1 LKEEIVDLKNR
12 INDFIKKNKFINF
25 VKQKTSTV
33 TAQLTIGIAAIVFI
47 TTLMIGLIFLS
58 QYRQLSLKQTEQDLS
73 EKSTQLAELGHLILT
88 SPMPI
93 SRDRLFNSIKG
104 ITNSDFW
111 IISNTGEVVVSTT
124 NSYIINSV
132 SDINDKFLDNIKS
145 DKSIITYDYSE
156 YFNTKTLSVIT
167 PIIDRNMLI
176 GAVILHRDVNII
188 YQGNTSFTI
197 LVFISLVISLALSIG
212 LGTVYSAH
220 FTKPLKRVTEV
231 ASEIAKQNYDI
242 KTGIEREDE
251 IGELA
256 STIDMMSSKIS
267 KNIDDIKA
275 LEGRAKELVANVSH
289 EFKTPLTLIRGYVE
303 NLEDHTTKPSS
314 EVYNKII
321 NNTIILEKLVNELL
335 DLSKLQS
342 GKTVLKKESLELKQL
357 LNDVVS
363 DMKNIAKEKK
373 IKIKLK
379 EVYNESQ
386 IIEADY
392 IKIRQLITIF
402 VDNAIK
408 YSNIG
413 GLVEITILK
422 GEIIISDN
430 GIGID
435 QSKLE
440 QLFERYYQVDH
451 NEKGY
456 GLGLCIAK
464 YIADAHNYKL
474 VVDSVPNK
482 GTNIHVIF

>member
-1 LKEEIVDLKNR
+1 LKEKIIDLKNKA
-12 INDFIKKNKFINF
+12 IAFI
-25 VKQKTSTV
+25 KQKTNTV
-33 TAQLTIGIAAIVFI
+33 TAQLTIGIAAIVFLS
-47 TTLMIGLIFLS
+47 TLMIGLIFLS
-58 QYRQLSLKQTEQDLS
+58 QYHQLSLKQAEQDLNQKS
-73 EKSTQLAELGHLILT
+73 EQLAELGHLILT

-111 IISNTGEVVVSTT
+111 IISSTGEVIVSTT

-132 SDINDKFLDNIKS
+132 SDLNNKFLNNITSSKS
-145 DKSIITYDYSE
+145 NITYEYSK

-167 PIIDRNMLI
+167 PIIERNMLI
-176 GAVILHRDVNII
+176 GAVVLHRDVNII
-188 YQGNTSFTI
+188 YQGNTYFSI
-197 LVFISLVISLALSIG
+197 LVFISLIISLILSIG
-212 LGTVYSAH
+212 LGTLYSTY
-220 FTKPLKRVTEV
+220 FTKPLKRVTDV
-231 ASEIAKQNYDI
+231 ANEIAKQNYDVR
-242 KTGIEREDE
+242 TGIQRKDE

-256 STIDMMSSKIS
+256 NTIDMMSDKIS
-267 KNIDDIKA
+267 KNIEDIKK

-314 EVYNKII
+314 EIYNKII
-321 NNTIILEKLVNELL
+321 NNTVILEKLVNELL

-342 GKTVLKKESLELKQL
+342 GKVVLKKEHLELKQL

-363 DMKNIAKEKK
+363 DMKNIAAYKK
-373 IKIKLK
+373 IKIRLK
-379 EVYNESQ
+379 EEYKESQ

-408 YSNIG
+408 YSNESG
-413 GLVEITILK
+413 KVEITILK

-430 GIGID
+430 GTGIE

-474 VVDSVPNK
+474 VVDSVPSK
-482 GTNIHVIF
+482 GTSIHIIF

>member
-1 LKEEIVDLKNR
+1 LKEKIIDLKNKA
-12 INDFIKKNKFINF
+12 IAFI
-25 VKQKTSTV
+25 KQKTNTV
-33 TAQLTIGIAAIVFI
+33 TAQLTIGIAAIVFLS
-47 TTLMIGLIFLS
+47 TLMIGLIFLS
-58 QYRQLSLKQTEQDLS
+58 QYHQLSLKQAEQDLNQKS
-73 EKSTQLAELGHLILT
+73 EQLAELGHLILT

-111 IISNTGEVVVSTT
+111 IISSTGEVIVSTT

-132 SDINDKFLDNIKS
+132 SDLNNKFLNNITSSKS
-145 DKSIITYDYSE
+145 NITYEYSK

-167 PIIDRNMLI
+167 PIIERNMLI
-176 GAVILHRDVNII
+176 GAVVLHRDVNII
-188 YQGNTSFTI
+188 YQGNTYFSI
-197 LVFISLVISLALSIG
+197 LVFISLIISLILSIG
-212 LGTVYSAH
+212 LGTLYSTY
-220 FTKPLKRVTEV
+220 FTKPLKRVTDV
-231 ASEIAKQNYDI
+231 ANEIAKQNYDVR
-242 KTGIEREDE
+242 TGIQRKDE

-256 STIDMMSSKIS
+256 NTIDMMSDKIS
-267 KNIDDIKA
+267 KNIEDIKK

-314 EVYNKII
+314 EIYNKII
-321 NNTIILEKLVNELL
+321 NNTVILEKLVNELL

-342 GKTVLKKESLELKQL
+342 GKVVLKKEHLELKQL

-363 DMKNIAKEKK
+363 DMKNIAAYKK
-373 IKIKLK
+373 IKIRLK
-379 EVYNESQ
+379 EEYKESQ

-408 YSNIG
+408 YSNIEG
-413 GLVEITILK
+413 NVEITILK
-422 GEIIISDN
+422 GEVIISDN
-430 GIGID
+430 GIGIE

-474 VVDSVPNK
+474 VVDSVPSK
-482 GTNIHVIF
+482 GTSIHIIF